1 MENYPGNRQRDIP
14 AQAPE
19 PEKKIEKV
27 IEGEVIRRKKPLG
40 RRISET
46 FVKGDAQSVGQY
58 VMFEVLLPALKDT
71 IADVTSQG
79 VERMLFGEAR
89 STSRRTGRRPG
100 TNPYVQYDRFSSQND
115 RGRKQEKEY
124 PSRRARASHDF
135 DEIILATRAE
145 AEEVISR
152 LFDLVSKYDT
162 ASVRDLYELV
172 GAEARFTDDKWG
184 WTDLRGSGVTRVR
197 DGYLLDLPPTE
208 PLD

>member
-197 DGYLLDLPPTE
+197 GGYLLDLPPTE